1 MRNAAPDTVLKLEPN
16 SKPYL
21 LKRIIS
27 DGFDTVVIFLLFMIL
42 SVAIFNTPLAN
53 TYNRHYER
61 CIEIEKQAAEEFKDD
76 ADALRSALQDNKEY
90 QDEKFAVNIHGY
102 LMMLIS
108 GFAAEAAVL
117 LVFPLIAP
125 YRATPGKMMTKIIPF
140 SPKKQTKISRPVVI
154 ARFAF
159 VFILDSAFIYL
170 YAGRLTF
177 LVVPVIRLTE
187 LLLSKKNKTICD
199 FLTGTMMIEQ
209 MSYAGIEEQ

>member
-1 MRNAAPDTVLKLEPN
+1 MKNETPDNVLDLEPN

-42 SVAIFNTPLAN
+42 SVAVFNTPVSQ
-53 TYNRHYER
+53 TYNRHYGR
-61 CIEIEKQAAEEFKDD
+61 CIEIENEAAEQFGDD
-76 ADALRSALQDNKEY
+76 ADAIKAALRDNKEY

-102 LMMLIS
+102 LLMLIA
-108 GFAAEAAVL
+108 GFIAEAAVL

-125 YRATPGKMMTKIIPF
+125 YRATPGKMMTKIVPF
-140 SPKKQTKISRPVVI
+140 SPKKQTMIARPVLI

-170 YAGRLTF
+170 YAGRFTF
-177 LVVPVIRLTE
+177 LIVPVIRLTE

-199 FLTGTMMIEQ
+199 FLTGTMMVEQ
-209 MSYAGIEEQ
+209 MSYAGIENN